1 MTLKFQLDRL
11 HQKLIKNS
19 YCNSSIFFIMNMIF
33 FSGDRPT
40 LNKMSAPISKL
51 SIEQIS
57 PCPKNLI
64 SIFTMKK
71 KVPSLSFHLF
81 MSLYLYSICLSVSQS
96 VLSDSILSLFY
107 LSFCRNIGLSVYLL
121 KSVSISIFPF
131 CHRGNDVTVV
141 RKRIKEEKN

>member
-1 MTLKFQLDRL
+1 MLMTLKFQLDRL

-19 YCNSSIFFIMNMIF
+19 YCNSSIFFIMNKMF

-71 KVPSLSFHLF
+71 KVPSLSFHL
-81 MSLYLYSICLSVSQS
+81 SLSLFSCVFTCTVSVCQSVSRFYQTVFYLSSICLFVVISVC
-96 VLSDSILSLFY
+96 LYI
-107 LSFCRNIGLSVYLL
+107 C
-121 KSVSISIFPF
+121 
-131 CHRGNDVTVV
+131 
-141 RKRIKEEKN
+141 